1 MNVAMGKSVRQPGY
15 ISLVVLTG
23 EMAQAVAR
31 KSFLMPMHQ
40 FASLIQHSDCYCTAT
55 WTGNMV
61 KQNLPSSLCL
71 PKACIAHPH
80 GHMTT

>member
-40 FASLIQHSDCYCTAT
+40 FASLIQHSERLLLHS
-55 WTGNMV
+55 
-61 KQNLPSSLCL
+61 NLDWQY
-71 PKACIAHPH
+71 
-80 GHMTT
+80 G